1 MDVLIMGTLYL
12 LHLPIIFLIIL
23 FLSKRDKDE
32 YFKETSNNFIGGI
45 IFIVIIAGI
54 LSLIF

>member
-1 MDVLIMGTLYL
+1 MGTLYL